1 MSKTATSQRLLQL
14 LVRVI
19 NQSIQSYYY
28 FPEVIICGQHR
39 LEKEEF
45 ELLLSEGCIEPYY
58 SDSFGKLYRTSAKAE
73 RVLQHNV
80 CKRRHKLSPQR
91 GPMVQTSLP
100 FC

>member
-39 LEKEEF
+39 LEKDEF
-45 ELLLSEGCIEPYY
+45 ELLLSEGCIESYY

-73 RVLQHNV
+73 QLLHHNL
-80 CKRRHKLSPQR
+80 CKRRHKIAPQSGR
-91 GPMVQTSLP
+91 AVQALLP

>member
-28 FPEVIICGQHR
+28 FPEVIICGNHR
-39 LEKEEF
+39 LEKDEF
-45 ELLLSEGCIEPYY
+45 EFLLSEGYIESYY

-73 RVLQHNV
+73 RTLLHNL
-80 CKRRHKLSPQR
+80 CKRRHRLVPQNNR
-91 GPMVQTSLP
+91 VIQASLP